1 MSSPAYIET
10 VKSTDA
16 YENAV
21 EFIGGAKSEA
31 TEFVIIEPGE
41 ATKNEKGKLVITKK
55 AKVFAVTPS
64 TPFNS

>member
-1 MSSPAYIET
+1 MSTNFAFFSQRFLIKCKINTKAA
-10 VKSTDA
+10 KS
-16 YENAV
+16 
-21 EFIGGAKSEA
+21 AKSEA

-41 ATKNEKGKLVITKK
+41 ATKNEEGKLVITKK